1 MREQMLKV
9 GELRRSVLVFV
20 AVGLTSML
28 MTGCQGRR
36 DVSTSPVSGTVT
48 IGGKAIAGVE
58 VYFCGEG
65 LVAYGKT
72 DAQGRY
78 TLVQGA
84 VPGENKVYFTK
95 IEGGSQA
102 VSQEDGMDEY
112 QMQMM
117 AQASGK
123 KADIP
128 KQVVP
133 AEFADAVNPKLSFV
147 VPSGGTDSADF
158 KL

>member
-1 MREQMLKV
+1 MKFGKQY
-9 GELRRSVLVFV
+9 RSGLDLS
-20 AVGLTSML
+20 ALACLALCLTSVGLV
-28 MTGCQGRR
+28 GCEANGEAGTQ
-36 DVSTSPVSGTVT
+36 PVSGTVT
-48 IGGKAIAGVE
+48 IAGKAIAGVE
-58 VYFCGEG
+58 VYFCGDG

-72 DAQGRY
+72 DAQGHY

-95 IEGGSQA
+95 IEGGNNAMSQ
-102 VSQEDGMDEY
+102 QEGMDDY
-112 QMQMM
+112 QLQMM

-128 KQVVP
+128 KQIVP
-133 AEFADAVNPKLSFV
+133 AEYSDAVNPKLSFV
-147 VPSGGTDSADF
+147 VPSGGTQSADF